1 MVIAQLIINAVYGVL
16 SVSRNELE
24 IPPKMYPIPSKRTL
38 SVYKFCC
45 PLTGSDLAYSTVR
58 LSSDVFKNYSR
69 TVQIEK
75 TAAIHAGDR
84 PLKEL
89 AINTVADN
97 TLQTTR

>member
-1 MVIAQLIINAVYGVL
+1 MVNAVYGVL

-24 IPPKMYPIPSKRTL
+24 IPPKIYPIPSKSTL
-38 SVYKFCC
+38 SVCKFCC

-58 LSSDVFKNYSR
+58 LSSDVFKNYSK

-75 TAAIHAGDR
+75 TAAIQAGER

-89 AINTVADN
+89 AIKTVADKA
-97 TLQTTR
+97 LQTTR